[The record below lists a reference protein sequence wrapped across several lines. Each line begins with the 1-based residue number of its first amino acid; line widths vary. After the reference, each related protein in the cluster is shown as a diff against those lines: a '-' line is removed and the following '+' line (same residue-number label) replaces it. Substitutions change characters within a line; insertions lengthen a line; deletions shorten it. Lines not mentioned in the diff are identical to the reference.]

1 MVAVR
6 SLALYVSI
14 AAGARIAKRGGQKFI
29 AGVPVLNYQV
39 AYGGESLGELGTE
52 EEWVVMVKPGVT
64 DVQIEQMCH
73 TAKNGCNFAGNPSKG
88 GVPFF
93 EMRGTES
100 ELAAVIESGH
110 GAVKFVEPDETL
122 YDIPELMADEV
133 EESNLW
139 GLERVGAYQRAS
151 VGTGVAIFVV
161 DTGVRHSHNDFGD
174 RGIPALDYSSGSE
187 VVCNGN
193 ANCAGDVHG
202 HGTHCAGSAAG
213 RNYGVAPAAKIY
225 GTKVMT
231 DQGSGQLSWRQA
243 ALNWMATSSIRPA
256 VASISLGRIGSSEAT
271 KAAVD
276 AATNAF
282 VTVVVAGGN
291 SNTDACAFEP
301 AFVPSAITVGATDSR
316 DSRSSFSNYGA
327 CTNIWAPGS
336 SILSAHVRSDSATAT
351 WSGTSMACPHVAGGA
366 ALVLQRNPSFNYEKV
381 LETMHDDAINDAL
394 SGLYASDTNKL
405 LYVGA

>member
-1 MVAVR
+1 MADEV
-6 SLALYVSI
+6 
-14 AAGARIAKRGGQKFI
+14 G
-29 AGVPVLNYQV
+29 
-39 AYGGESLGELGTE
+39 
-52 EEWVVMVKPGVT
+52 
-64 DVQIEQMCH
+64 
-73 TAKNGCNFAGNPSKG
+73 KG

-100 ELAAVIESGH
+100 DLEAVIESGH
-110 GAVKFVEPDETL
+110 GAVKFVELDQTV

-133 EESNLW
+133 ESNLW

-151 VGTGVAIFVV
+151 TGTGVAIFVV

-174 RGIPALDYSSGSE
+174 RGIPGLDYSSGSE

-213 RNYGVAPAAKIY
+213 TNYGVAPGAKIY

-243 ALNWMATSSIRPA
+243 ALNWMATSSIRPL
-256 VASISLGRIGSSEAT
+256 VATISLGRVGNSEAT

-282 VTVVVAGGN
+282 VTVVVAGAN
-291 SNTDACAFEP
+291 SNTDACTYEP
-301 AFVPSAITVGATDSR
+301 AFVPSAITVGSTDSQDR
-316 DSRSSFSNYGA
+316 RSSFSNYGA

-336 SILSAHVRSDSATAT
+336 SILSAGHESDTASATF
-351 WSGTSMACPHVAGGA
+351 SGTSMACPHVAGGA
-366 ALVLQRNPSFNYEKV
+366 ALVLEQNPTFLSGKV
-381 LETMHDDAINDAL
+381 LEALHADARTDGITDLFGSDIN
-394 SGLYASDTNKL
+394 KE
-405 LYVGA
+405 LYVGSDAPPPNGGVTPPPPTPAPTGPCYPFCEFASDCQYAAICGGCAFCA

>member
-1 MVAVR
+1 MADEV
-6 SLALYVSI
+6 
-14 AAGARIAKRGGQKFI
+14 G
-29 AGVPVLNYQV
+29 
-39 AYGGESLGELGTE
+39 
-52 EEWVVMVKPGVT
+52 
-64 DVQIEQMCH
+64 
-73 TAKNGCNFAGNPSKG
+73 KG

-100 ELAAVIESGH
+100 DLEAVIESGH
-110 GAVKFVEPDETL
+110 GAVKFVELDQTV
-122 YDIPELMADEV
+122 YDIPEPIADEV
-133 EESNLW
+133 ESNNLW

-151 VGTGVAIFVV
+151 TGTGVAIFVV

-174 RGIPALDYSSGSE
+174 RGIPGLDYSSGSE

-213 RNYGVAPAAKIY
+213 TNYGVAPGAKIY

-231 DQGSGQLSWRQA
+231 DQGSGQLPWRQA
-243 ALNWMATSSIRPA
+243 ALNWMATSSIRPL
-256 VASISLGRIGSSEAT
+256 VATISLGRVGNSEAT

-282 VTVVVAGGN
+282 VTVVVAGAN
-291 SNTDACAFEP
+291 SNTDACTYEP
-301 AFVPSAITVGATDSR
+301 AFVPSAITVGSTDSQDR
-316 DSRSSFSNYGA
+316 RSSFSNYGA

-366 ALVLQRNPSFNYEKV
+366 ALVLQRNPSYNYEKV

-394 SGLYASDTNKL
+394 SGLYSSDTNKL